1 MLSANCQGLQNLQ
14 KRTDVINY
22 LKEMKAHIIC
32 LQDTHWTKSDTS
44 KVKEIWGNTC
54 YVHGKRTNTRGVAI
68 LLNNDFEYEVLETK
82 LDSEG
87 NYICLTLKIS
97 DWTLNIMTI
106 YAPNNDSPEFFTE
119 VQKIIQENETDYNI
133 ICGDYNLV
141 LDAIIDSYNYKH
153 INNPNAGSAV
163 LNMMTDLNLSDIYRE
178 LNPTCKRYTWTK
190 RNPIKQGRLDFFLI
204 TNTMA
209 DLIKECDI
217 KAGYRLDHFIITMD
231 ILF

>member
-1 MLSANCQGLQNLQ
+1 MCIYLKVLGNSIKVLSANCQGLQNLQ

-54 YVHGKRTNTRGVAI
+54 YVHGKRTNARGVAI

-97 DWTLNIMTI
+97 DWILNIMTI

-119 VQKIIQENETDYNI
+119 VQKIIQENENE
-133 ICGDYNLV
+133 NV
-141 LDAIIDSYNYKH
+141 Q
-153 INNPNAGSAV
+153 
-163 LNMMTDLNLSDIYRE
+163 SD
-178 LNPTCKRYTWTK
+178 
-190 RNPIKQGRLDFFLI
+190 G
-204 TNTMA
+204 
-209 DLIKECDI
+209 
-217 KAGYRLDHFIITMD
+217 
-231 ILF
+231 